1 MKNQRIILKMWLLV
15 LPVLLLVACSKDNN
29 KTPNPTPQPTPTTA
43 TVQVSNGYGSGTA
56 TIGDSVF
63 VWSNPPAAGTV
74 FDKWTGD
81 VSGLKYPN
89 EWKTKAKIA
98 ANGLNLT
105 ATYKTTTAFQF
116 VGEIINGASV
126 YYYVPTG
133 YKGVIL
139 PFHGASGNATGW
151 IGANVENENFVRYAV
166 ANGYAVVIT
175 ESVDRT
181 NKKWSNATTATTNPD
196 IVNIDAILANL
207 KQRGILPDQ
216 SKLFGVGMSQGS
228 GFCSLITALRNYKA
242 GALYC
247 VPGISAVF
255 EQSSVPILW
264 NISRNDVTEEPTRLA
279 DSYANYKKLAGR
291 GIRAEFYVNEPS
303 PVYPERFLIIAG
315 VDKATSNQIYSDLK
329 TGGQL
334 DANDFFKTNPR
345 QSDAWKTVLSPTIA
359 ANKSLVSNIED
370 QVFVCYTEHKFH
382 KDANARTIAFFDKS
396 L

>member
-1 MKNQRIILKMWLLV
+1 MA
-15 LPVLLLVACSKDNN
+15 LPVLLAACSKNN
-29 KTPNPTPQPTPTTA
+29 TTIPTPAPQPTPTTA
-43 TVQVSNGYGSGTA
+43 TVTVSNGYGSGTA

-63 VWSNPPAAGTV
+63 VWSNPPAAGLV

-89 EWKTKAKIA
+89 EWKSR
-98 ANGLNLT
+98 ANVLPAGLKLT
-105 ATYKTTTAFQF
+105 ATYKTATNFTW
-116 VGEIINGASV
+116 VGETINGASV
-126 YYYVPTG
+126 YYYVPAN

-139 PFHGASGNATGW
+139 PFHGATGNATGW
-151 IGANVENENFVRYAV
+151 IGTNVENENFVRYAV

-181 NKKWSNATTATTNPD
+181 NKKWSNATTKNPD
-196 IVNIDAILANL
+196 IENINAILANL
-207 KQRGILPDQ
+207 KQRSILPNQ
-216 SKLFGVGMSQGS
+216 ANLFGVGMSQGS
-228 GFCSLITALRNYKA
+228 GFCSLITALNNYKA

-264 NISRNDVTEEPTRLA
+264 NISRNDVTEEPTRLV

-303 PVYPERFLIIAG
+303 PVYPERFMIIPG
-315 VDKATSNQIYSDLK
+315 VDRATSNQIYNDLK
-329 TGGQL
+329 NGGQL
-334 DANDFFKTNPR
+334 DANGFFKTNPR
-345 QSDAWKTVLSPTIA
+345 QSEAWKTVLSSAISS
-359 ANKSLVSNIED
+359 NKALVNGIDD
-370 QVFVCYTEHKFH
+370 QLFVCYTEHKFH
-382 KDANARTIAFFDKS
+382 RDANARTILFFDKA